1 MSVLIKLDQFEGPLD
16 LLCHLIDKHEVDI
29 HDIPI
34 ALITE
39 QYLSVI
45 YDLQVIDLELA
56 SEFLVM
62 GATLLE
68 IKSRMLLPQADTLD
82 PTAMWEDPRTE
93 LVGRILEYRR
103 YKEAALHL
111 QELEATYGQRY
122 YKEPEDLD
130 ALLDRNTGALKELNL
145 ETDLLVEALQR
156 VLAKMDRIDNHR
168 ETYFKTMRRDP
179 FTVEEKMSWI
189 TSRLTNTRTMRFMA
203 LFEEDATRLEVIT
216 TFLALLELMRGG
228 KVKVRQEVRLE
239 DPEIIAIEQV
249 EYGKDA
255 VGH

>member
-16 LLCHLIDKHEVDI
+16 LLCHLIDKHELDI
-29 HDIPI
+29 NDIPI

-45 YDLQVIDLELA
+45 YDLQVLNLELA

-68 IKSRMLLPQADTLD
+68 IKSRMLLPQADILD
-82 PTAMWEDPRTE
+82 AAALWEDPRTE
-93 LVGRILEYRR
+93 LVGRIVEYRR

-111 QELEATYGQRY
+111 QELEAQFGQRY

-130 ALLDRNTGALKELNL
+130 MLLDRDSGALKELNL
-145 ETDLLVEALQR
+145 EADILVEALRR
-156 VLAKMDRIDNHR
+156 VLDKMDRIDNHR
-168 ETYFKTMRRDP
+168 DTYFKTMRRDP
-179 FTVEEKMSWI
+179 YTVEEKMSWI
-189 TSRLTNTRTMRFMA
+189 TGRLKTSKTMRFMA
-203 LFEEDATRLEVIT
+203 LFEEDAGRLEVIT

-228 KVKVRQEVRLE
+228 KVKVRQDVRLE

-249 EYGKDA
+249 EHG
-255 VGH
+255 

>member
-16 LLCHLIDKHEVDI
+16 LLCHLIDKHEVEI

-39 QYLSVI
+39 QYLAVL
-45 YDLQVIDLELA
+45 YDLHTLNLELA

-62 GATLLE
+62 AATLLE
-68 IKSRMLLPQADTLD
+68 IKSRMLLPQKYAEDAEAL
-82 PTAMWEDPRTE
+82 WEDPRTE
-93 LVGRILEYRR
+93 LVERIVEYRR

-111 QELEATYGQRY
+111 QELEGEFGQRY

-130 ALLDRNTGALKELNL
+130 SLLERGSDALKELNL
-145 ETDLLVEALQR
+145 ETDLLVEALKR
-156 VLAKMDRIDNHR
+156 VLDKMDRIDNHR

-179 FTVEEKMSWI
+179 FTVEEKMGWI
-189 TSRLTNTRTMRFMA
+189 TDRLTRSGTLRFMA

-228 KVKVRQEVRLE
+228 KVKVKQDVRLE
-239 DPEIIAIEQV
+239 DPEIIGV
-249 EYGKDA
+249 
-255 VGH
+255 

>member
-16 LLCHLIDKHEVDI
+16 LLCHLIDKHELDI

-39 QYLSVI
+39 QYLAVI
-45 YDLQVIDLELA
+45 YDLHVLDLELA

-68 IKSRMLLPQADTLD
+68 IKSRMLLPQADVADSSTQ
-82 PTAMWEDPRTE
+82 WEDPRTE
-93 LVGRILEYRR
+93 LVGRIVEYRR
-103 YKEAALHL
+103 YKEAARHL
-111 QELEATYGQRY
+111 QELESQFGQRY

-130 ALLDRNTGALKELNL
+130 SLLERDSSALKELNL
-145 ETDLLVEALQR
+145 ETDLLVEALKR
-156 VLAKMDRIDNHR
+156 VLDKMDRIDSHR

-179 FTVEEKMSWI
+179 FTVEEKMGWI
-189 TSRLTNTRTMRFMA
+189 SQRLVLTGKLRFMA

-228 KVKVRQEVRLE
+228 KVKVRQDIRLE

-249 EYGKDA
+249 EHG
-255 VGH
+255 

>member
-39 QYLSVI
+39 QYLTVL
-45 YDLQVIDLELA
+45 YDLHTLNLELA

-62 GATLLE
+62 AATLLE
-68 IKSRMLLPQADTLD
+68 IKSRMLLPQKEIGDAEAL
-82 PTAMWEDPRTE
+82 WEDPRTE
-93 LVGRILEYRR
+93 LVGRIVEYRR

-111 QELEATYGQRY
+111 QELETRFGQRY

-130 ALLDRNTGALKELNL
+130 ALLDRNSDALQNLEL
-145 ETDLLVEALQR
+145 ETDLLVEALKR
-156 VLAKMDRIDNHR
+156 VLDKLDRIDNHR
-168 ETYFKTMRRDP
+168 EVYFKTMRRDP
-179 FTVEEKMSWI
+179 FTVEEKMGWI
-189 TSRLTNTRTMRFMA
+189 TARLTTHRRILFTA
-203 LFEEDATRLEVIT
+203 LFDEDATRLEVIT

-228 KVKVRQEVRLE
+228 KVKVKQDVRLE

-249 EYGKDA
+249 EHGQDV

>member
-39 QYLSVI
+39 QYLAVI
-45 YDLQVIDLELA
+45 YDLHVLNLELA

-68 IKSRMLLPQADTLD
+68 IKSRMLLPQLDAADSSQN
-82 PTAMWEDPRTE
+82 WEDPRTE
-93 LVGRILEYRR
+93 LVGRIVEYRR

-111 QELEATYGQRY
+111 QELESQFGQRY

-130 ALLDRNTGALKELNL
+130 TLLDRDSTALKELDL
-145 ETDLLVEALQR
+145 ETDILVEALRR
-156 VLAKMDRIDNHR
+156 VLEKMDRLDNHR
-168 ETYFKTMRRDP
+168 VTYFKTMRRDP
-179 FTVEEKMSWI
+179 YTVEEKMGWI
-189 TSRLTNTRTMRFMA
+189 THRLTKGNALRFMA

-228 KVKVRQEVRLE
+228 KVRVRQDIRLE

-249 EYGKDA
+249 EHGQD
-255 VGH
+255 VVSH

>member
-39 QYLSVI
+39 QYLAVI
-45 YDLQVIDLELA
+45 YDLHVLNLELA

-62 GATLLE
+62 AATLLE
-68 IKSRMLLPQADTLD
+68 IKSRMLLPQKDYGDSETI
-82 PTAMWEDPRTE
+82 WEDPRTE
-93 LVGRILEYRR
+93 LVGRIVEYRR

-111 QELEATYGQRY
+111 QELENQFGQRY

-130 ALLDRNTGALKELNL
+130 SLLDRNTDTMKDLNL
-145 ETDLLVEALQR
+145 ETDLLVEALKR
-156 VLAKMDRIDNHR
+156 VLDKMDRIDTHR

-179 FTVEEKMSWI
+179 YTVEEKMGWI
-189 TSRLTNTRTMRFMA
+189 TDRLNFSRTIRFMA
-203 LFEEDATRLEVIT
+203 LFEEDTTRMEVIT

-228 KVKVRQEVRLE
+228 KVKVKQDIRLE

-249 EYGKDA
+249 EHG
-255 VGH
+255 